1 MYREGSYLQA
11 TVTELQKGFYNES
24 DSTGERK
31 IVIMKR
37 IIAPGNLHRPFGYAH
52 AIQIDKTLY
61 ISGQI
66 PLDMELNSVGK
77 NDIAA
82 QTEQVYGN
90 LQKVLEGAGGTM
102 RNIVMLNIYCTDL
115 EAFDKHARGVR
126 KKYFGD
132 YYPATTA
139 VEVKRLYRPE
149 YMIEVEAVA
158 VLD

>member
-1 MYREGSYLQA
+1 MYREGSYLQP
-11 TVTELQKGFYNES
+11 TVTELQTGFYNEL

-102 RNIVMLNIYCTDL
+102 RNIVMMTIYCTDL
-115 EAFDKHARGVR
+115 EAFDKHTRGVR

-132 YYPATTA
+132 YYPAITA

-149 YMIEVEAVA
+149 YMIEVEAIA

>member
-1 MYREGSYLQA
+1 
-11 TVTELQKGFYNES
+11 
-24 DSTGERK
+24 
-31 IVIMKR
+31 MKR

-52 AIQIDKTLY
+52 AVQVDKTLY

-66 PLDMELNSVGK
+66 PLDMELNSVGMG
-77 NDIAA
+77 DIAV
-82 QTEQVYGN
+82 QTDQAYGN
-90 LQKVLEGAGGTM
+90 LQKVLEGAGGKMTD
-102 RNIVMLNIYCTDL
+102 IVMLNIYCTDL
-115 EAFDKHARGVR
+115 EAFDKHTRAVR

-158 VLD
+158 VLDKG